1 MDEEEFFSGS
11 AGRITGRRVCFSFL
25 FSFFF
30 VITPGTTRA
39 LLYLR
44 WFYSFRRACFYKL
57 FLFPFFINFR
67 SRYIREFCSMNLLTT
82 RPRVEPRLIIHAW
95 SCISQPSSERKNCIM
110 RIVAPFSLSLSH
122 RISVSEIRKESR
134 KILYLSLVSLRW
146 KKSGVTRIDDAD
158 LI

>member
-25 FSFFF
+25 FSLFF

-110 RIVAPFSLSLSH
+110 RIVAPFSLSLSLIEFPFPKYEK
-122 RISVSEIRKESR
+122 RVEKFFIYPSFPCVGRKVEWRASM
-134 KILYLSLVSLRW
+134 
-146 KKSGVTRIDDAD
+146 TRN
-158 LI
+158 